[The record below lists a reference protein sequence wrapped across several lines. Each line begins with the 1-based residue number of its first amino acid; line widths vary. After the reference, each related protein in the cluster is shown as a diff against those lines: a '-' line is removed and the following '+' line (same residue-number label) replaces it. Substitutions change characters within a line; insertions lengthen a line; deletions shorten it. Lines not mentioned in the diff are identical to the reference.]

1 MPEPLGIDGDVETVS
16 FIPGDAGS
24 DCWEHQHT
32 EQGLRSAAELLR
44 GVHDASRGW
53 RPPDD
58 AQWGIPAMA
67 NPEVICHGDPG
78 PWNMVWDG
86 PKAIGLV
93 DWDLAHPASVV
104 DDVAYALEYFA
115 PFRDDLYAAERHHF
129 RSHPTGD
136 DESRP
141 SLRHMDSSPRAAL
154 SMRSSPDNR
163 PTSTTSE
170 FSQTEAFNRNASGS
184 KRASSKR
191 WKSGCDGPGLIASSS
206 SSRACAMS
214 PSTVGPP

>member
-93 DWDLAHPASVV
+93 DWDLAHPAPVV

-129 RSHPTGD
+129 P
-136 DESRP
+136 EP
-141 SLRHMDSSPRAAL
+141 P
-154 SMRSSPDNR
+154 NR
-163 PTSTTSE
+163 RRRV
-170 FSQTEAFNRNASGS
+170 EAFVEAYGLVAASGLVDAVIT
-184 KRASSKR
+184 RQQANINYVR
-191 WKSGCDGPGLIASSS
+191 VLADRGVQPQRQWVEEGILETLEERVRR
-206 SSRACAMS
+206 SRAHRELFE
-214 PSTVGPP
+214 